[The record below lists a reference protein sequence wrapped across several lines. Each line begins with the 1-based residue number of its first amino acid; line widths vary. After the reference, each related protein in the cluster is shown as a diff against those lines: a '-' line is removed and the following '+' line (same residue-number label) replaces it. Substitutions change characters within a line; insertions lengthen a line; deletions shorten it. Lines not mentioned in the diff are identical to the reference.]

1 MLRLLPNIE
10 GFGGIP
16 GPEAYQIKNEYAQ
29 RRRLRRINSLPK
41 VKFSRLE
48 RLYQTPKIK
57 ASLSKV
63 QALKFILQIAASKLE
78 NCVFPNSNL
87 QILSS
92 KSNLR
97 SSFANL
103 FNFKFS
109 KTCWK
114 SPKLNKGILAHFEK
128 MSLAR
133 WFWAFFFFW
142 KKRVF
147 CFVKWAKTNAF
158 VFPIGKMKL
167 INMLNLFQPIEFSLS
182 KFDRLDPSYQ
192 TSKARIW

>member
-29 RRRLRRINSLPK
+29 RRRLRRINWLPK

-48 RLYQTPKIK
+48 RLYQNPKK
-57 ASLSKV
+57 WKLAFQKCKLSNSFFKM
-63 QALKFILQIAASKLE
+63 QLQ
-78 NCVFPNSNL
+78 NCVYPNFNL

-97 SSFANL
+97 SSFTNL

-114 SPKLNKGILAHFEK
+114 SPKLYKRSLTHFEK

-142 KKRVF
+142 KKNRVF
-147 CFVKWAKTNAF
+147 WLVKLASSCLSTKAF
-158 VFPIGKMKL
+158 VEQVGKRRAEIGL
-167 INMLNLFQPIEFSLS
+167 
-182 KFDRLDPSYQ
+182 R
-192 TSKARIW
+192 R